1 VKGPSVVQ
9 CPSAQPA
16 MPGAVIHG
24 VVDAASGKIQ
34 HLSTPEPVT
43 PELLAMTAP
52 LLPTQVLR
60 ISAPCQGGACGHFNG
75 TDCTLV
81 DRIVQ
86 IMPVTDSALPSCAI
100 RANCRWFSQRG
111 RAACMRCDQIVTDE
125 FVRDEQMASLTI
137 PAGRPTDQEIYG
149 ER

>member
-1 VKGPSVVQ
+1 MKGPSVVQ
-9 CPSAQPA
+9 CPSAQPS
-16 MPGAVIHG
+16 MLGAVIHG

-75 TDCTLV
+75 TACTLV

-86 IMPVTDSALPSCAI
+86 IMPASDSSLPYCAI
-100 RANCRWFSQRG
+100 RATCRWFSQRG
-111 RAACMRCDQIVTDE
+111 KAACMRCDQIVTDE
-125 FVRDEQMASLTI
+125 FVRDEQMTALTV
-137 PAGRPTDQEIYG
+137 PAGRHAEQTDLC
-149 ER
+149 

>member
-1 VKGPSVVQ
+1 MKGPSVVQ
-9 CPSAQPA
+9 CPSAQPT
-16 MPGAVIHG
+16 MLGAVIHG

-75 TDCTLV
+75 TACTLV

-86 IMPVTDSALPSCAI
+86 IMPASDSSLPYCAI
-100 RANCRWFSQRG
+100 RATCRWFGQRG
-111 RAACMRCDQIVTDE
+111 KAACMRCDQIVTDE
-125 FVRDEQMASLTI
+125 FVRDEQMTALTV
-137 PAGRPTDQEIYG
+137 PAGRPAEQIDS
-149 ER
+149 R

>member
-1 VKGPSVVQ
+1 VKGPRVVQ
-9 CPSAQPA
+9 CPSAQPN
-16 MPGAVIHG
+16 MPGAAIHG
-24 VVDAASGKIQ
+24 VVDAASGRIQ
-34 HLSTPEPVT
+34 HLSAPEAVT

-75 TDCTLV
+75 TVCTLV

-86 IMPVTDSALPSCAI
+86 IMPATDSALPFCAI
-100 RANCRWFSQRG
+100 RSSCRWFSQRG

-125 FVRDEQMASLTI
+125 FVRDESMTALTV
-137 PAGRPTDQEIYG
+137 PAGRAFEQSKPQ
-149 ER
+149 